1 MRSRQHGFVLVL
13 TLWVLAAI
21 AIAAAYFG
29 ERVQASL
36 RLATA
41 RQDQTEAQIALGNG
55 RAELLY
61 RMAVTPVSRY
71 GLGDRPN
78 VIKLDDR
85 AYADAGT
92 VVQLQ
97 DAAGLINLNGF
108 TDDFMTRLLG
118 RFGVAENRRAALI
131 DALRDY
137 ADADDLRRLNGA
149 EAAQYRS
156 IGRPDLPRNAA
167 LVSTMELRDVYGWGQ
182 EASLWRAGGLREF
195 VTIEGEPRLNP
206 NTASALVLES
216 LPGVTAD
223 IARLIIARRELEPIG
238 PEWLDRTLGTHYSG
252 IMGSPVTSFPSSVT
266 RVTQR
271 VPGLPWALRYN
282 VELTPTGAFAPWK
295 ITDFH
300 RLETLPPDTGS
311 DTPSVTPP
319 ASSFQPPAHAP
330 TLPRFPPRPTEPASA
345 PFSLAG

>member
-1 MRSRQHGFVLVL
+1 MKSRQQGFVLVL

-36 RLATA
+36 RLAAA
-41 RQDQTEAQIALGNG
+41 RQDLAEAQVALSNG

-61 RMAVTPVSRY
+61 RMAITPVSLY

-78 VIKLDDR
+78 VIKLDGRD
-85 AYADAGT
+85 YADAGT
-92 VVQLQ
+92 LVQLQ
-97 DAAGLINLNGF
+97 DAAGLINLNAF
-108 TDDFMTRLLG
+108 SDDFLARLLG
-118 RFGVAENRRAALI
+118 RFGVADDRRAALV

-149 EAAQYRS
+149 ESAQYQA

-167 LVSTMELRDVYGWGQ
+167 LLSPMELRDVYGWGQ
-182 EASLWRAGGLREF
+182 EATLWRPGGLREF
-195 VTIEGEPRLNP
+195 VTTEGESRLNP
-206 NTASALVLES
+206 NTAPAQVLEA

-223 IARLIIARRELEPIG
+223 IARLIIARRELEPVWAD
-238 PEWLDRTLGTHYSG
+238 WLDRTLGTRYNT
-252 IMGSPVTSFPSSVT
+252 MLSPITSFPSSVT

-295 ITDFH
+295 ITSFH
-300 RLETLPPDTGS
+300 RLENLPPDTGS
-311 DTPSVTPP
+311 DTPSVAPP
-319 ASSFQPPAHAP
+319 ASSFQPPVHAP
-330 TLPRFPPRPTEPASA
+330 NPPRFPPRPSEPASA